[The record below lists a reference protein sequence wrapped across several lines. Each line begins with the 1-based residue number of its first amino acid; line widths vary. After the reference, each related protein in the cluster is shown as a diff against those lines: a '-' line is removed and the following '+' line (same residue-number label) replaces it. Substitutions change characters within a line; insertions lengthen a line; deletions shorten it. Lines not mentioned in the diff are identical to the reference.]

1 MKEPEIGT
9 NGCKALNETR
19 AVKLFD
25 MVEGIGTVTNLV
37 AVSNPDVHKFGDRWW
52 MFLGCLQS
60 SNKINLFSASLPPGA
75 PLNSTEWEITT
86 DPSDPHTAT
95 PVIEQPEESRDG
107 LARRL
112 GVLRL

>member
-1 MKEPEIGT
+1 MRDASPVCGFSSCPVAPKG
-9 NGCKALNETR
+9 R
-19 AVKLFD
+19 V
-25 MVEGIGTVTNLV
+25 NL
-37 AVSNPDVHKFGDRWW
+37 
-52 MFLGCLQS
+52 FLGCLQS

-112 GVLRL
+112 GILRL